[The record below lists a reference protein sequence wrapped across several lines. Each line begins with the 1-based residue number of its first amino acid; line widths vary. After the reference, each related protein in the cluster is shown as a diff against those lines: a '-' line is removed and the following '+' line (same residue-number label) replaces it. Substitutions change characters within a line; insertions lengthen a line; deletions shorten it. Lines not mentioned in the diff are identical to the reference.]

1 MNIVKVDATTSTNAL
16 SKVLNK
22 DRKEKSFCVSAEF
35 QTQGRGQLNSSWQSS
50 RSENLMFTVVFNEIN
65 LKTENQFALN
75 ALVCLGILRVL
86 KTYDIP
92 NLRFKWPNDILSD
105 QFKICGILI
114 ENNLNNNLIKN
125 TYVGIGLNVN
135 QTHFENLPKAKSLK
149 AIKNFHFD
157 RNALL
162 NQITDELS
170 DLPQELNLHSIEH
183 IISVYKRYLY
193 NYKTQTQF
201 VLPNGDSFEGQ
212 IKDIA
217 TDGQLLVK
225 PNSGEENFY
234 THKAI
239 SQVY

>member
-16 SKVLNK
+16 AKIINK
-22 DRKEKSFCVSAEF
+22 DIKEKKFCLSAEF

-50 RSENLMFTVVFNEIN
+50 RSENLMFTVVFNDIN

-86 KTYDIP
+86 KAYNIP
-92 NLRFKWPNDILSD
+92 NLRFKWPNDILSE

-114 ENNLNNNLIKN
+114 ENTLNKNLIKT
-125 TYVGIGLNVN
+125 TYIGIGLNVN
-135 QTHFENLPKAKSLK
+135 QTYFENLPKANSLK
-149 AIKNFHFD
+149 RIKNIHFD
-157 RNALL
+157 R
-162 NQITDELS
+162 DELL
-170 DLPQELNLHSIEH
+170 DKLVDELDDIPKELNLHSVEH

-193 NYKTQTQF
+193 NYKKQTRF
-201 VLPNGDSFEGQ
+201 VLPNGDLFEGQ
-212 IKDIA
+212 IKDIV

-225 PNSGEENFY
+225 TNSGIEKFY
-234 THKAI
+234 AHKEI